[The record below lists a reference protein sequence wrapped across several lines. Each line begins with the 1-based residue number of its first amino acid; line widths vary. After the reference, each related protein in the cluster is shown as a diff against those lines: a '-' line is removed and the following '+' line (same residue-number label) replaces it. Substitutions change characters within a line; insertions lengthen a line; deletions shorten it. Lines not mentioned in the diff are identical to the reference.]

1 MLWTCN
7 LYHKNSEG
15 ILCKLPSTLAR
26 ISSLTAIDWDK
37 KKNGVLKKM
46 RVFLVANGP
55 KIT

>member
-1 MLWTCN
+1 MFWTCN

-15 ILCKLPSTLAR
+15 ILCKLPSTLAH
-26 ISSLTAIDWDK
+26 ISSLTAIDWD